1 MSFRVFRVIKIAGFS
16 NSHAVN
22 RSEEWSILLH
32 HTFNTQESAKE
43 CIRSNH
49 ANLPE
54 FINLAQGLSK
64 EARKQFL
71 DEFSFLNDLY
81 IFKRTHFLAAD
92 VKSLRKLL
100 VKDLHDNGIVV
111 KNDNAS
117 SL

>member
-64 EARKQFL
+64 EARKQFCERYARVSQNPVFEL
-71 DEFSFLNDLY
+71 KET
-81 IFKRTHFLAAD
+81 IFK
-92 VKSLRKLL
+92 
-100 VKDLHDNGIVV
+100 
-111 KNDNAS
+111 
-117 SL
+117 